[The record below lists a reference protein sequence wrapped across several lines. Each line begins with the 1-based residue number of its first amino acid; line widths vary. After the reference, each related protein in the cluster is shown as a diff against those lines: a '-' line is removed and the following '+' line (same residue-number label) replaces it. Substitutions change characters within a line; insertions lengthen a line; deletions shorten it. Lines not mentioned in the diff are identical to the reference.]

1 MADSEIAGL
10 LRKREI
16 KKSNRIGLLLRNI
29 CLISSLTIVLLSILF
44 ANSLERVILEFAR
57 KVGEQETCS
66 IQTITSKGIKSFLS

>member
-29 CLISSLTIVLLSILF
+29 CLISSFTIVLLSILF
-44 ANSLERVILEFAR
+44 AESLERVIFEFAR
-57 KVGEQETCS
+57 KVGETESCN
-66 IQTITSKGIKSFLS
+66 IQKITPKGI